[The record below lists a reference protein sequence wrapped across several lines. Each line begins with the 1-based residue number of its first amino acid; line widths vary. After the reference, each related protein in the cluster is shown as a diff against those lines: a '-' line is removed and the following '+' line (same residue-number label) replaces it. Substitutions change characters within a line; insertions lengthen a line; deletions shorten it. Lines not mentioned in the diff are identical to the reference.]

1 LRSTW
6 TNSSRDPIPK
16 ITRAKWTGGVAQAL
30 EYLLC
35 KHEAKCK
42 PQSRQKQKTK
52 SIGFSAMVLSQLG
65 NTKKEKNEPEALN

>member
-42 PQSRQKQKTK
+42 PQSRQKKKTK
-52 SIGFSAMVLSQLG
+52 NKKYRVFSNGSKSAR
-65 NTKKEKNEPEALN
+65 KHKERKE